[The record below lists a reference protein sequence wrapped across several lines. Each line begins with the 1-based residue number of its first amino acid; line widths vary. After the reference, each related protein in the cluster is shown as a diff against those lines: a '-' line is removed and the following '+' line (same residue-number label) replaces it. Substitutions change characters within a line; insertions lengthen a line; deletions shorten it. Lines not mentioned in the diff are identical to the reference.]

1 MTDQYDEQLLLDYV
15 EGELDARALKKVE
28 ALLSEDAQL
37 RELLSGMKQDRDA
50 MRDLSDP
57 RPPEWVMDEV
67 DRHIERAMLVEQS
80 DEEVEAGQVQQ
91 KYVFRRIMF
100 GSGVAA
106 MVTLLAG
113 VVIWSLWGLN
123 PYGFD
128 YAKDKNTGND
138 EPLIA
143 KGGDD
148 NAGTNN
154 VTSGDIPSDTVDKNN
169 GDADNT
175 ADTNT
180 DVTKNTNE
188 VTEKTGNDLVKD
200 TGTEMKQNG
209 ANSSSKDHTTIADSD
224 NNIVKSDGVTQDNTV
239 ADKPQMNTKPGDTN
253 QPTIKD
259 GPSVAAKPD
268 VKEVVP
274 LTTPGKVAQGAAAL
288 LDSLNGDVQFNTK
301 MVLVIE
307 TRDIQKVDVMMNQLN
322 EQWSSEVG
330 KDAHPDSESGSLP
343 VLPKLNV
350 VALGDGQAAGLD
362 KEETVKKDTKEI
374 PDEHSEDGK
383 PSGEIKLKGYLLSLD
398 ADRIDTLV
406 KLVGDSSQAG
416 VRVMVGGKEIRG
428 GALEEML
435 NKLKRQ
441 RAGGD
446 TPWPG
451 LVPDYGGVLKGV
463 TPKAKTKPMKL
474 NLPLVIKQKK
484 MAEKS
489 KSPDTKET
497 QSEAIDGVTVK
508 EKKDQDSDKKTENT
522 EDALP
527 EVKE

>member
-1 MTDQYDEQLLLDYV
+1 MIERYDEQLLLDYV
-15 EGELDARALKKVE
+15 EGELDTRAAQKVE
-28 ALLSEDAQL
+28 ALLNEDAQL
-37 RELLSGMKQDRDA
+37 RDLLAGMKQDRDA
-50 MRDLSDP
+50 IREVSDP

-91 KYVFRRIMF
+91 KYILRRIMF

-106 MVTLLAG
+106 MVALLAG

-148 NAGTNN
+148 NAGNNN
-154 VTSGDIPSDTVDKNN
+154 VTSRDTPSDKVDKN
-169 GDADNT
+169 GGVDN
-175 ADTNT
+175 AVDTNT
-180 DVTKNTNE
+180 GITRNTNGL
-188 VTEKTGNDLVKD
+188 TDKTGKDLVKD
-200 TGTEMKQNG
+200 TGSEMKQNG
-209 ANSSSKDHTTIADSD
+209 ENNSSKDQTTIADSD
-224 NNIVKSDGVTQDNTV
+224 NNIVKPDGVTQDNTV
-239 ADKPQMNTKPGDTN
+239 ADKPQMNTTPGDTN

-259 GPSVAAKPD
+259 GPSVAAKPGG
-268 VKEVVP
+268 KEVIP
-274 LTTPGKVAQGAAAL
+274 QTTPGKVAQGAAAL

-307 TRDIQKVDVMMNQLN
+307 TRDIEKVNVMMNQLN
-322 EQWSSEVG
+322 EQWTSEVG
-330 KDAHPDSESGSLP
+330 KNAHPDSESGSLP
-343 VLPKLNV
+343 VLPKLSV

-362 KEETVKKDTKEI
+362 KEENVKKDTKET

-406 KLVGDSSQAG
+406 KLVDESSQTG

-441 RAGGD
+441 RASGD
-446 TPWPG
+446 APWPG

-463 TPKAKTKPMKL
+463 TPKAKFKPLKL

-484 MAEKS
+484 MTEKS
-489 KSPDTKET
+489 MSSDTKEAEN
-497 QSEAIDGVTVK
+497 EATDNDTIEDN
-508 EKKDQDSDKKTENT
+508 KDQGSDKKTENT
-522 EDALP
+522 EGAQP